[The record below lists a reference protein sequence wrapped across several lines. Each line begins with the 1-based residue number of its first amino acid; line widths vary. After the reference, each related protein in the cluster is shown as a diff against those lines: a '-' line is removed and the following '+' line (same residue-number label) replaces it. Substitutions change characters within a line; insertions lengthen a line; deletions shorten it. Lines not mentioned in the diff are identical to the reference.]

1 MRAAANGPTNGELY
15 KYNINRRLDER
26 KLLCVFCPGCA
37 RERLR
42 LGISNVLFA
51 GRPAAFGYA
60 SICSPSDYRLYL
72 YALGK
77 ASADMS
83 MPNWK

>member
-1 MRAAANGPTNGELY
+1 MRAAANGPTNGEIY

-26 KLLCVFCPGCA
+26 GSVVFCPGCA

-42 LGISNVLFA
+42 LEISNVLFA

-60 SICSPSDYRLYL
+60 SIRFPSDYRLYL

-77 ASADMS
+77 ASADIGMS
-83 MPNWK
+83 YWK

>member
-1 MRAAANGPTNGELY
+1 MRAATDGPTIGELY

-26 KLLCVFCPGCA
+26 RVLCFCPGCA
-37 RERLR
+37 HERLR
-42 LGISNVLFA
+42 REIVLFA
-51 GRPAAFGYA
+51 GRSPAATGYA
-60 SICSPSDYRLYL
+60 SVCFHSVYRLYL

-83 MPNWK
+83 MPYWK